1 MKKQTGLVVVL
12 IVVAVAIGGTYYRL
26 NVKADKTTL
35 NTTVKSQDASQG
47 SGIPFPEKMNQLS
60 RNMSLWGRLSPEEKT
75 QAVDAVI
82 ALYRNRD
89 NIAILNTGEFYVGKI
104 DETIRGNPP
113 VANMDIMTLMRILS
127 IMEYDF
133 YNGQNKDELA
143 RNTLGDKGYEDNR
156 TRRRMTAML
165 GAR

>member
-1 MKKQTGLVVVL
+1 MKKRIGLVVL
-12 IVVAVAIGGTYYRL
+12 IVVAVAVGSTCYGFL
-26 NVKADKTTL
+26 NVKSDKTAL
-35 NTTVKSQDASQG
+35 NTTVTPQGASQG

-60 RNMSLWGRLSPEEKT
+60 RNMSLWERLSPEEKA

-82 ALYRNRD
+82 ALYKNRD
-89 NIAILNTGEFYVGKI
+89 NIAILNSGEFYAGKI
-104 DETIRGNPP
+104 DETIKSNPP

-133 YNGQNKDELA
+133 YNGQNKEELA
-143 RNTLGDKGYEDNR
+143 RNTLGDKGYEENQM
-156 TRRRMTAML
+156 RRRMTAMF